1 MFKRSFALSSSGL
14 VGALLAAAGIS
25 SDSFAGADVLKPTTQ
40 YGPGRKT
47 HKRLS
52 DGTPGTAKLRVTRQ
66 QERAE
71 GRASIKAMES
81 HHKRRARDDAGKALS
96 QRSGERELREVS
108 RRDARMT
115 VHQLI
120 ERRGAGQFQR
130 GRFL

>member
-1 MFKRSFALSSSGL
+1 MFNRNFALSSSGL
-14 VGALLAAAGIS
+14 MGALLAAAGIS
-25 SDSFAGADVLKPTTQ
+25 SDSFGGVDALKPMTQ

-52 DGTPGTAKLRVTRQ
+52 DGTPSTTKLRVTRQ

-81 HHKRRARDDAGKALS
+81 RHKRRARDDAGKALS
-96 QRSGERELREVS
+96 QRSGERELREID

-120 ERRGAGQFQR
+120 ERRGAGQLQR